1 MFWYLQ
7 KAIALEIAHFDTLTA
22 DQLRAA
28 GSRKWTAFPG
38 CIGAFV
44 AEMDFGI
51 APPIRQALDKVM
63 TDGLTGYLTTKLL
76 RDLREACASWQQAH
90 HGWAVAPDDIQV
102 MPDVL
107 SALEVV
113 LRHFLPAGTPV
124 VVPTPCY
131 MPFIP
136 ILEWCGNPVLQL
148 PMLREGEGWVMD
160 EAGLDAA
167 FAQGAGLLLLCNP
180 HNPIGK
186 VFSREELLRI
196 SAIVERHGAR
206 VFSDEIHAPLVFE
219 GAQHVPYAALNET
232 AAQQAITAVSASK
245 MWNLAGLKCAQF
257 VFTRDTDRALW
268 RKIGHRVNDA
278 TATFG
283 VIAQTVAWAQGEP
296 WRQQVLAYLQGNRD
310 LLAQEL
316 AEQLPQV
323 GHIPAQGTYLAWLD
337 CRALALTPSPQPF
350 FLQQA
355 KVALTDGRDCM
366 GEGHVRFN
374 FALPRPLLAQA
385 VHQMAQAVVAR

>member
-1 MFWYLQ
+1 MN
-7 KAIALEIAHFDTLTA
+7 AASFDTLTA
-22 DQLRAA
+22 AQLVAA

-44 AEMDFGI
+44 AEMDYGL
-51 APPIRQALDKVM
+51 APPIRQALEKAM
-63 TDGLTGYLTTKLL
+63 TDGLTGYLTAKLL
-76 RDLREACASWQQAH
+76 QDLAEACAQWQWAH
-90 HGWAVAPDDIQV
+90 HGWAVSPADIKV

-113 LRHFLPAGTPV
+113 VRHFLPAGTPV

-136 ILEWCGNPVLQL
+136 ILEWAGNPVVQL
-148 PMLREGEGWVMD
+148 PMLRVGDGWVMD

-180 HNPIGK
+180 YNPLGK
-186 VFSREELLRI
+186 VFARDELERI

-206 VFSDEIHAPLVFE
+206 VFADEIHAPLVFA
-219 GAQHVPYAALNET
+219 GQAHVPYAALGE
-232 AAQQAITAVSASK
+232 AAARQAITAVSASK
-245 MWNLAGLKCAQF
+245 MWNLAGLKCAQL
-257 VFTRDTDRALW
+257 VLTRDEDRALW

-283 VIAQTVAWAQGEP
+283 VIAQTAAWAQGEP
-296 WRQQVLAYLQGNRD
+296 WRQEVLAYLQGNRD

-316 AEQLPQV
+316 AAQLPQI
-323 GHIPAQGTYLAWLD
+323 GHVPAQGTYLAWLD
-337 CRALALTPSPQPF
+337 CRTLALAPSPQPF

-355 KVALTDGRDCM
+355 KVALTDGRDCF

-374 FALPRPLLAQA
+374 FALPRPLLTQA
-385 VHQMAQAVVAR
+385 VTQMAQAVAAR